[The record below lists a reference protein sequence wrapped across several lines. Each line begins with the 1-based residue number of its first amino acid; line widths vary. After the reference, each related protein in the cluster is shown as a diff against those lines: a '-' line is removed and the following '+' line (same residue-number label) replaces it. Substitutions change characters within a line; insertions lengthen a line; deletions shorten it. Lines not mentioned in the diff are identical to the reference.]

1 MHAILNV
8 WFLLHMGETYIKT
21 DIRKK
26 KATYWIANEVI
37 NMADERSKNNDAK
50 LMEGRVQTISKDDIL
65 EVIGKSNPFKLLKE
79 LINNRTSF

>member
-1 MHAILNV
+1 
-8 WFLLHMGETYIKT
+8 
-21 DIRKK
+21 
-26 KATYWIANEVI
+26 
-37 NMADERSKNNDAK
+37 MADERSKNNDAK